1 VGGSIAAVAG
11 AALFANRRTA
21 KTLLAPVLQQRA
33 PPPGDGQWLSGVA
46 MGAGGVRR
54 WWVYRPPGARF
65 GERLPLMVM
74 LHGCRQNA
82 NLFATSTRMN
92 AIAARERFLVLYPEQ
107 DRAANAQGCW
117 NWFDTASGRAHA
129 EAASILNAIEQ
140 VCVLYSADRDRI
152 AVAGLSAGASMAAL
166 LATRQPQRF
175 KAVIMHS
182 GIPPGTAHS
191 SLSAVSAMHGGRNTR
206 PLPRKTAGAGA
217 VVELPPLLVIHG
229 SEDAVVVPGNG
240 QAAVQV
246 WAEAA
251 GARGGAQRTVQ
262 RGHRYAAQVTDFK
275 RRGSTAATL
284 VEVATLGHAWSGGA
298 AGQAYSDEQ
307 GPDASRM
314 AWRFARRQF
323 QAATAGR

>member
-1 VGGSIAAVAG
+1 VGGSIAAVAS

-21 KTLLAPVLQQRA
+21 KTLLAPALRQRE
-33 PPPGDGQWLSGVA
+33 PPPGAGQWLSGVA

-54 WWVYRPPGARF
+54 WRLYRPPDAKF

-107 DRAANAQGCW
+107 ERSSNAQGCW
-117 NWFDTASGRAHA
+117 NWFDTSSGRAYG
-129 EAASILNAIEQ
+129 EAASIMNAIDQ
-140 VCVLYSADRDRI
+140 VCMLYSADRDRI

-166 LATRQPQRF
+166 LVLRQPRRF
-175 KAVIMHS
+175 KALIMHS

-191 SLSAVSAMHGGRNTR
+191 TLSAVSAMHGGRNTR
-206 PLPRKTAGAGA
+206 PLPTRPAATAAG
-217 VVELPPLLVIHG
+217 LPPLLVIHG
-229 SEDAVVVPGNG
+229 REDTVVAPSNG
-240 QAAVQV
+240 LAAVQA
-246 WAEAA
+246 WAEEA
-251 GARGGAQRTVQ
+251 GAIGAVQRTVQ
-262 RGHRYAAQVTDFK
+262 RGKRHATLVTDFK

-298 AGQAYSDEQ
+298 AGQAYSDGR
-307 GPDASRM
+307 GPDASGM

-323 QAATAGR
+323 ENASIGR

>member
-21 KTLLAPVLQQRA
+21 STLFAPVLQQRE
-33 PPPGDGQWLSGVA
+33 PPPGAGQWLSGMA
-46 MGAGGVRR
+46 LGAGGARR
-54 WWVYRPPGARF
+54 WWLYRPPGARF
-65 GERLPLMVM
+65 GERLPLIVM

-107 DRAANAQGCW
+107 GRAANAQGCW
-117 NWFDTASGRAHA
+117 NWFDTSSGRAYG
-129 EAASILNAIEQ
+129 EAASIMSAIDQ

-152 AVAGLSAGASMAAL
+152 AVAGLSSGASMAAL
-166 LATRQPQRF
+166 LAIRQPQRF

-191 SLSAVSAMHGGRNTR
+191 TLSAVSAMHGGRSTR
-206 PLPRKTAGAGA
+206 PLPASPATPGAG
-217 VVELPPLLVIHG
+217 LPPLLVIHG
-229 SEDAVVVPGNG
+229 CEDAVVAPSNG
-240 QAAVQV
+240 QAAVHV

-251 GARGGAQRTVQ
+251 GARGGVPRTVQ
-262 RGHRYAAQVTDFK
+262 RGNRHATQVTDF
-275 RRGSTAATL
+275 RRGGRTAASL

-298 AGQAYSDEQ
+298 AGQAYSDGQ

-314 AWRFARRQF
+314 VWRFAQRQF
-323 QAATAGR
+323 QDATTGR

>member
-21 KTLLAPVLQQRA
+21 KTLLAPVLKQRE
-33 PPPGDGQWLSGVA
+33 PPAGAGQWLSGVA
-46 MGAGGVRR
+46 VGAAGVRR
-54 WWVYRPPGARF
+54 WWLYRPPDAKF
-65 GERLPLMVM
+65 GERMPLMVM

-117 NWFDTASGRAHA
+117 NWFDTSSGRAQG
-129 EAASILNAIEQ
+129 EAASIMSAIEQ

-166 LATRQPQRF
+166 LAIRQPQRF

-191 SLSAVSAMHGGRNTR
+191 TLSAMSAMHGGRSTR
-206 PLPRKTAGAGA
+206 PLPPQPALAG
-217 VVELPPLLVIHG
+217 LPPLLVIHG
-229 SEDAVVVPGNG
+229 REDSVVAPGNG
-240 QAAVQV
+240 QAAVHV

-251 GARGGAQRTVQ
+251 GARGTAQRTVQ
-262 RGHRYAAQVTDFK
+262 RGARYAAQVTDFK

-298 AGQAYSDEQ
+298 AGQAYSDGQ

-323 QAATAGR
+323 EEAGIGG